1 MVKWEPIRNSIS
13 RSCTLEDQK
22 SFQYSFN
29 QRNNMLVVSFSGE
42 ISTPVLA
49 ALEACRQEL
58 LSKSEVRCVVL
69 YFQDVGSISTD
80 AIPWL
85 AQVQRDIRLKPA
97 EVRLCALP
105 GTLRERL
112 VRMGVVRGL
121 EVADDLKSALL
132 SFSRAA

>member
-1 MVKWEPIRNSIS
+1 ME
-13 RSCTLEDQK
+13 EQK

-42 ISTPVLA
+42 INTPVLS

-58 LSKSEVRCVVL
+58 LAKSEVRCVVL
-69 YFQDVGSISTD
+69 YFQDVRSISTD

-85 AQVQRDIRLKPA
+85 AQVQRDIRLKQA

-112 VRMGVVRGL
+112 VRMGVVRGV